1 MLWELHMALKRLLQ
15 HLQISSMKKNI
26 LILIISLFTNYAFA
40 QSGESEYKL
49 VKFKKIPKP
58 SAPAHLIISDLFFAD
73 AKGSENNA
81 LDANETATIS
91 FNLENNGL
99 GDAYAIQLSVEDS
112 TNVKGIRFSNDI
124 FIGNLPT
131 GKKTNI
137 IIPISGTTELISSTS
152 NFIIKITEGN
162 KFDADPFSISFKT
175 NEFKKSKLTID
186 DIAFSNKEQEG
197 GFTTGKVIQLTIL
210 LHNKGEGDSKN
221 IAVDFSIPPNVYNS
235 AEDRFI
241 IPELKPNESKILKF
255 DFFANKQYL
264 NPQIP
269 VIIKVSENY
278 GKLVLSE
285 TKSVNIEVGT
295 NAIKRLN
302 IEDIKSEK
310 VAISSISLVPDVD
323 KDIPVSKVKNKNRYA
338 LIIGNEDYSTFQIDL
353 SKEVNVDFAKNDAK
367 VFKEYCEKTL
377 GIPTENIALYTN
389 ATYGTMRQGVDRINK
404 LMKNSDG
411 GLEVIFYYA
420 GHGLPDEETKEAYLI
435 PVDISGSN
443 IQSGIKLQDIYKSFS
458 EYESAG
464 VTMFI
469 DACFSGGA
477 RNKQMV
483 NARGV
488 KVIPRSDYIA
498 GNIISFTASSGNQ
511 SSNSFMEKK
520 HGIFTYYLL
529 KNLQESKGNISYKDF
544 WENLSKKVS
553 FESIRINNKEQEPQV
568 IIGEKAKEYWQK
580 WKFIE

>member
-1 MLWELHMALKRLLQ
+1 MVQKKLSQ
-15 HLQISSMKKNI
+15 HQQISIMKTI
-26 LILIISLFTNYAFA
+26 LVLLALNLFAINSFS
-40 QSGESEYKL
+40 QSGESEFKF

-58 SAPAHLIISDLFFAD
+58 SAPAHLVVSDLYFAD
-73 AKGSENNA
+73 AKGSENNS

-99 GDAYAIQLSVEDS
+99 GDAYAIELSIEDS
-112 TNVKGIRFSNDI
+112 SRVKGIRFSNDI
-124 FIGNLPT
+124 FIGNLPS
-131 GKKTNI
+131 GKKTNV
-137 IIPISGTTELISSTS
+137 IIPISGTTELLSATS

-186 DIAFSNKEQEG
+186 DIAFSNKEQDG
-197 GFTTGKVIQLTIL
+197 GFTTGKIIQLTVL

-221 IAVDFSIPPNVYNS
+221 IAVDFSVPPNVYNS

-255 DFFANKQYL
+255 DFFANKQYV

-269 VIIKVSENY
+269 VVIKVTENY
-278 GKLVLSE
+278 GKLVLNE

-310 VAISSISLVPDVD
+310 VAISSISLISDVD
-323 KDIPVSKVKNKNRYA
+323 KDIPVSKTKNKNRYA
-338 LIIGNEDYSTFQIDL
+338 LIIGNEDYSSFQIDL

-377 GIPTENIALYTN
+377 GIPTENITYYTN

-443 IQSGIKLQDIYKSFS
+443 VQSGIKLQDIYKSFS

-477 RNKQMV
+477 RNQQMV

-488 KVIPRSDYIA
+488 KVIPRSDYVT

-511 SSNSFMEKK
+511 ASNAFMEKK

-553 FESIRINNKEQEPQV
+553 FESIRVNNKEQEPQV
-568 IIGEKAKEYWQK
+568 IIGEKAKDFWQK
-580 WKFIE
+580 WKFVE